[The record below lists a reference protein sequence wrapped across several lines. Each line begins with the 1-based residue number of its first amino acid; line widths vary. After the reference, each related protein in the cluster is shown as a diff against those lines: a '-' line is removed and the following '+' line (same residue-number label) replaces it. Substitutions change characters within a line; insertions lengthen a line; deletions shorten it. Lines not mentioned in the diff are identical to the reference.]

1 MVLPLLSGIAF
12 YSLIGSRGSG
22 SRITV
27 DRRAPA
33 RHSGHMVRFSFAG
46 HDLVA
51 LREGALFWP
60 ARGALLVAD
69 LHLEKAS
76 WFARGGQMLPPY
88 DSIATLAD
96 LTALVERTAP
106 AEIWCLGDSFHASA
120 GSARLPE
127 RARAML
133 GTLTTRRRW
142 VWRSEARRAAKECVS
157 TCRSRWSPSQ

>member
-1 MVLPLLSGIAF
+1 
-12 YSLIGSRGSG
+12 
-22 SRITV
+22 
-27 DRRAPA
+27 
-33 RHSGHMVRFSFAG
+33 MVRFSFAG

-96 LTALVERTAP
+96 LTALVERIAP
-106 AEIWCLGDSFHASA
+106 AEIWCLGDSFHDSE

-142 VWRSEARRAAKECVS
+142 GWITGNHDAALVDHRSEEHPFALQS
-157 TCRSRWSPSQ
+157 IM

>member
-1 MVLPLLSGIAF
+1 MRLVELVWLAGRGRPYHLESPRPGTADRAMVWLCFPCPGFGA
-12 YSLIGSRGSG
+12 
-22 SRITV
+22 
-27 DRRAPA
+27 
-33 RHSGHMVRFSFAG
+33 
-46 HDLVA
+46 VA
-51 LREGALFWP
+51 QGALFWP

-96 LTALVERTAP
+96 LTALVERIAP
-106 AEIWCLGDSFHASA
+106 AEIWCLGDSFHDSE

-142 VWRSEARRAAKECVS
+142 VWITGHPAAALVDHRGGEIMDE
-157 TCRSRWSPSQ
+157 

>member
-1 MVLPLLSGIAF
+1 MI
-12 YSLIGSRGSG
+12 
-22 SRITV
+22 
-27 DRRAPA
+27 RRPPQSTRTDTLFPYTTLFRSA
-33 RHSGHMVRFSFAG
+33 RHSWHMVRFSFAG

-96 LTALVERTAP
+96 LTALVERIAP
-106 AEIWCLGDSFHASA
+106 AELWCLG
-120 GSARLPE
+120 
-127 RARAML
+127 
-133 GTLTTRRRW
+133 
-142 VWRSEARRAAKECVS
+142 RSEERRGGEECVS
-157 TCRSRWSPSQ
+157 TCRVGWAPCH